1 MNGYADNLNFSIE
14 GVSRSVSNLRDQNEQ
29 NKQNK
34 EKFLDY
40 IESSLVPVWTTDQG
54 KVAINELKTFVEEKF
69 TDYIQYLDRRIDALE
84 FEVVPRLKKIN
95 QA

>member
-14 GVSRSVSNLRDQNEQ
+14 GVSRSVSNLREQNEQ
-29 NKQNK
+29 NKDNK
-34 EKFLDY
+34 AKFLDY
-40 IESSLVPVWTTDQG
+40 IETSLAPVWTTDQG
-54 KVAINELKTFVEEKF
+54 KVALDELRAFAEEEF
-69 TDYIQYLDRRIDALE
+69 ENYIKYLDRRIDALE

>member
-29 NKQNK
+29 NRDNK

-40 IESSLVPVWTTDQG
+40 IETSLVPVWTTDQG
-54 KVAINELKTFVEEKF
+54 KVALNELKAFVEEQF
-69 TDYIQYLDRRIDALE
+69 TDYIKYLDTRIDALE
-84 FEVVPRLKKIN
+84 YDVVPRLKRIN